1 MAEKRY
7 KKLKTAVELQRLM
20 QWHYTA
26 ARLPR
31 LGRPLAWVT
40 SGAPVEILRAM
51 GVVAVYPE
59 NYGALC
65 GARREAV
72 PLCQAAEAQGYSP
85 DLCSY
90 ARTSLG
96 SIFDPE
102 QAPMHGLP
110 RPDLLI
116 CCNNICGTVVKW
128 YEAVARY
135 YDVPLFIL
143 DTPFIHDGFREPM
156 LTYIVAQLEEMI
168 RCVERTTGHRLDL
181 KRLRQVVQWANQTV
195 QLWAEIRALCK
206 ARPSPLNAPDLF
218 VNMAPIVVSRG
229 TAGAVRFYRHLK
241 AEVEERVRNRVGA
254 IPEEKYRLL
263 WDNIAIW
270 HHLYRF
276 YSYFVDYGGCFVVD
290 TYTGGW
296 SQTILVRTPTRG
308 TPTDE
313 DLLAGLAS
321 AYATVFLNQSLEYRV
336 EMMVRLISEYH
347 VDGFVMHCNRSCKPY
362 SLGQY
367 AIKRAVTERTGVP
380 GLIIESD
387 MCDTR
392 SFAAEA
398 ARTRIQAFMEALAAS

>member
-1 MAEKRY
+1 MSEKRY

-51 GVVAVYPE
+51 GVAAVYPE

-65 GARREAV
+65 GARLQAV
-72 PLCQAAEAQGYSP
+72 PLCQIAEAHGYSP

-96 SIFDPE
+96 SVFDPE
-102 QAPMHGLP
+102 HAPMRGLP

-128 YEAVARY
+128 YEALAQY

-143 DTPFIHDGFREPM
+143 DTPFIYEHMPVGAYHDTPLLAYVM
-156 LTYIVAQLEEMI
+156 AQLEEMI
-168 RCVERTTGHRLDL
+168 RFVERATGRRLSL
-181 KRLRQVVQWANQTV
+181 ERFKQTV
-195 QLWAEIRALCK
+195 HLANRTVELWGEIRALCK

-218 VNMAPIVVSRG
+218 VNMAPIVVLRG
-229 TAGAVRFYRHLK
+229 TPGAVRFYQHLK
-241 AEVEERVRNRVGA
+241 AEVEERVKNGIGA
-254 IPEEKYRLL
+254 IPQEKYRLL

-276 YSYFVDYGGCFVVD
+276 YNYFVDYGACFVVD

-296 SQTILVRTPTRG
+296 SQTIPSG
-308 TPTDE
+308 E
-313 DLLAGLAS
+313 LLEGLAL
-321 AYATVFLNQSLEYRV
+321 AYATVFLNQSLEHRV
-336 EMMVRLISEYH
+336 KMMVDLISEYS

-367 AIKRAVTERTGVP
+367 AIKRYVMERTGVP

-387 MCDTR
+387 MCDAR
-392 SFAAEA
+392 SFASEA
-398 ARTRIQAFMEALAAS
+398 VRTRIQAFMEALAAG